1 MKDFIEALP
10 AYSKEKMILPKEEL
24 YKAKKLILEED
35 LKTHTPIQ
43 CLIISTIYQ
52 VKILDLMRLDNRQ
65 ESLTSI
71 NPDKLLTKIT

>member
-1 MKDFIEALP
+1 MTDSIEALP

-52 VKILDLMRLDNRQ
+52 VKILDLMRLDNRR